1 MQHLAIKVAILE
13 RFPFQADFAMALG
26 DSDSKVSRV
35 VRGRRKLSVP
45 EARRWSQVLKCSL
58 KALDTL
64 IDKS

>member
-13 RFPFQADFAMALG
+13 RFPCQTEFAIALG

-35 VRGRRKLSVP
+35 VRGRRKLSFQ
-45 EARRWSQVLKCSL
+45 EAKKWSQVLKCSL
-58 KALDTL
+58 KVLEPA